1 MYCGECG
8 AKLKKNAQFCEEC
21 GAKVKKE
28 EKSKTSKKVET
39 SKPKTKMSK
48 KKKIILTVVVILV
61 LALGI
66 SFSILSNRF
75 GPKGVATEYLDA
87 LISNDANRIYNSLNL
102 SGDTTFTTKE
112 EFIKLFEDESNSFKN
127 VVNYKL
133 TDISYNEGNLSATVK
148 FTVAL
153 KDSDDDE
160 TISIKVVKNSK
171 KKFLIFDNWQVAN
184 INNSIVVEDY
194 QLSVPKSSKVS
205 VNNIELTEKYLS
217 SDKSTD
223 ELDVYIIP
231 QIFVSDATIKTTLP
245 CGITVEEVESISNYN
260 SSYTASVSIDN
271 LDEAM
276 ESKLKEQVK
285 SDITKIYSNII
296 GKKDWNSIKDS
307 YSYNNVDLT
316 NLKDEY
322 EDMYD
327 DLVTD
332 SDITLK
338 KFEITDV
345 KITDIA
351 LKNGR
356 LEIDA
361 KYSYNY
367 SIEYKNYNNEV
378 KTKDGKSSY
387 TSTLTYDYFENNFK
401 LYDLYGTVTYFSTW

>member
-8 AKLKKNAQFCEEC
+8 AKLKKNAHFCEEC
-21 GAKVKKE
+21 GAKVKSE
-28 EKSKTSKKVET
+28 EKVKTSKKVES
-39 SKPKTKMSK
+39 SKPKQKMSK
-48 KKKIILTVVVILV
+48 KKKIILTVIVVLV

-66 SFSILSNRF
+66 SYSVLSNRF

-112 EFIKLFEDESNSFKN
+112 EFVKLFEDESNSFEN
-127 VVNYKL
+127 VANYKL
-133 TDISYNEGNLSATVK
+133 IDITYNEGNLSATVK

-153 KDSDDDE
+153 KDSSDDE

-171 KKFLIFDNWQVAN
+171 KKLFVFDNWQVAN
-184 INNSIVVEDY
+184 INNSIIVDNY

-205 VNNIELTEKYLS
+205 VNNIELNEKYLNNE
-217 SDKSTD
+217 KSTA
-223 ELDVYIIP
+223 ELDVYVIP
-231 QIFVSDATIKTTLP
+231 QIFVSEATIKTTLP
-245 CGITVEEVESISNYN
+245 CGIVIEEVESISNYN
-260 SSYTASVSIDN
+260 SSYTTSISVDN
-271 LDEAM
+271 LDETM
-276 ESKLKEQVK
+276 QTKLKEQIK
-285 SDITKIYSNII
+285 SDLTNIYANII
-296 GKKDWNSIKDS
+296 AKKDWNSIKES
-307 YSYNNVDLT
+307 YSYNNVDLS
-316 NLKDEY
+316 NLKEEY
-322 EDMYD
+322 EEMYD

-345 KITDIA
+345 KISDIA

-387 TSTLTYDYFENNFK
+387 TSTLTYDYFEDNFK
-401 LYDLYGTVTYFSTW
+401 LYDIYGTVTYFSTW

>member
-8 AKLKKNAQFCEEC
+8 AKLKKNAHFCEEC
-21 GAKVKKE
+21 GAKVKSE
-28 EKSKTSKKVET
+28 EKTKTSKKVET
-39 SKPKTKMSK
+39 SKSKPKMSK
-48 KKKIILTVVVILV
+48 KKKIILAVIVVLV

-66 SFSILSNRF
+66 SYSVLSNRF

-112 EFIKLFEDESNSFKN
+112 EFVKLFEDESNSFEN
-127 VVNYKL
+127 VANYKL
-133 TDISYNEGNLSATVK
+133 TDITYNEGNLSATVK
-148 FTVAL
+148 FTIAL
-153 KDSDDDE
+153 KDSSDDE

-171 KKFLIFDNWQVAN
+171 KKLFVFDNWQVAN
-184 INNSIVVEDY
+184 INNSIIVDNY

-205 VNNIELTEKYLS
+205 VNNIELNDKYLNNE
-217 SDKSTD
+217 KSTS
-223 ELDVYIIP
+223 ELDVYVIP
-231 QIFVSDATIKTTLP
+231 QIFVSEATIKTTLP
-245 CGITVEEVESISNYN
+245 CGIVIEEVESISNYN
-260 SSYTASVSIDN
+260 SSYTTSISVDN
-271 LDEAM
+271 LDETM
-276 ESKLKEQVK
+276 QTKLKEQIK
-285 SDITKIYSNII
+285 SDLTNIYANII
-296 GKKDWNSIKDS
+296 AKKDWNSIKES
-307 YSYNNVDLT
+307 YSYNNVDLS
-316 NLKDEY
+316 NLKEEY
-322 EDMYD
+322 EEMYD

-345 KITDIA
+345 KISDIA

-401 LYDLYGTVTYFSTW
+401 LYDIYGTVTYFSTW